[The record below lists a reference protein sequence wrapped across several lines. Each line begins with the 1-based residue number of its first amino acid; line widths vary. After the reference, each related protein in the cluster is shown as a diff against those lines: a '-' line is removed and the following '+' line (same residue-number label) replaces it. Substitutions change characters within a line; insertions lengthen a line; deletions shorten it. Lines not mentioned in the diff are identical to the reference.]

1 VASFF
6 AAVSSFLADFQAVPG
21 KRAMHKRQDVVG
33 ASIFVFGQIFKLSIY
48 MYGHMEYN
56 KTKKN
61 GQHPRKGAPQKEE
74 TF

>member
-1 VASFF
+1 
-6 AAVSSFLADFQAVPG
+6 
-21 KRAMHKRQDVVG
+21 MHKRQDVVG
-33 ASIFVFGQIFKLSIY
+33 ASFFVFGQIFKLSIY